1 MSSRDEVAPL
11 VGPLVGLS
19 RRNATTGVSARS
31 EHVLQQRGFD
41 VVAALFGAPGAAPD
55 RMPDA
60 ALAMLMHGIVLDF
73 VARHLPGP
81 GSEVLAQEMRFAMDP
96 AVGDKVVVTGT
107 LAARPSED
115 TARIELRVECARGLL
130 AEGAV
135 ELRLPAE
142 PVSLRPEA
150 RPDIILHTHRHLDRL
165 TQAAAAAPA
174 LTAAVAWPCDRDSLL
189 GPLQAMKAGALKP
202 ILVGPRA
209 EIAKAA
215 EAAGVSLDGAE
226 LVEAATPVEA
236 AMAAVKLCKDGAA
249 EALMKG
255 SLHTDELMSAVVSR
269 EGGLRTS
276 RRISHVFAMDVASY
290 PKALFVTDAAINI
303 APDLTTKVDIVQN
316 AVDMLR
322 ALGNPRPK
330 VAILSAVETV
340 NPKIPGTLD
349 AALLCKMADRGQ
361 ITGALLDGP
370 LAFDNAISAAAAK
383 IKKIVSPVAGDADIL
398 MVPDLEAGNMLAK
411 QLSYLAGA
419 DSAGIVLGARV
430 PIILTSRADTV
441 PSRLASIALARL
453 LAAAR
458 RAADTTTTRTGH
470 AP

>member
-1 MSSRDEVAPL
+1 MSAS
-11 VGPLVGLS
+11 
-19 RRNATTGVSARS
+19 S
-31 EHVLQQRGFD
+31 EHVLQERGFD
-41 VVAALFGAPGAAPD
+41 VVGALFGTPD
-55 RMPDA
+55 AEAGKLPDA
-60 ALAMLMHGIVLDF
+60 ALALLVNGIVLDF
-73 VARHLPGP
+73 VARRLPGP
-81 GSEVLAQEMRFAMDP
+81 GSEVLAQEIRFAMDP
-96 AVGDKVVVTGT
+96 AVGDKVVVAGT
-107 LAARPSED
+107 LAARPAED
-115 TARIELRVECARGLL
+115 TARIDLSLDCARGRL
-130 AEGAV
+130 AEGSV
-135 ELRLPAE
+135 LVRLPAE
-142 PVSLRPEA
+142 PVTLRPEA
-150 RPDIILHTHRHLDRL
+150 RPDIILHAHRHLERL
-165 TQAAAAAPA
+165 MQSAARAPA

-189 GPLQAMKAGALKP
+189 APLQAMEAGGLKP

-209 EIAKAA
+209 LIQKAA
-215 EAAGVSLDGAE
+215 EAAGVGLDGAE

-255 SLHTDELMSAVVSR
+255 SLHTDELMGAVVSR
-269 EGGLRTS
+269 EGGLRTA
-276 RRISHVFAMDVASY
+276 RRISHVFAMDVPSY

-303 APDLTTKVDIVQN
+303 APDLVTKVDIVQN

-322 ALGNPRPK
+322 ALGNPLPK

-361 ITGALLDGP
+361 ITGAVLDGP
-370 LAFDNAISAAAAK
+370 LAFDNAISRAAAE

-398 MVPDLEAGNMLAK
+398 VVPDLEAGNMLAK

-419 DSAGIVLGARV
+419 DSAGIVLGAKV

-453 LAAAR
+453 LAAAGKG
-458 RAADTTTTRTGH
+458 A
-470 AP
+470 